1 MAPDAQKLVV
11 AAIRGDSS
19 ASTALI
25 ELCYAQV
32 YAFLRRLTDQD
43 ADAADLT
50 QQTFSRVWNSL
61 PSFAGRSSF
70 STWVHGIAYHV
81 YLDWRKAPRRA
92 ESRPAAWWLCLG
104 STGPHPDEAAAISDF
119 AARLFA
125 EVDKLEPDLRD
136 TIHLRYYQDLTVSET
151 AEAMG
156 VAGSTI
162 NYRVRQ
168 ALTALH
174 KCLAPELAEPAA
186 PLTLKA
192 S

>member
-1 MAPDAQKLVV
+1 MAPDAQKLVA

-25 ELCYAQV
+25 ELCYARI
-32 YAFLRRLTDQD
+32 YAFLRRLTEQD

-61 PSFAGRSSF
+61 SSYAGRSSF
-70 STWVHGIAYHV
+70 NTWVHGIAYHV

-92 ESRPAAWWLCLG
+92 ESRSDSWWLCIG
-104 STGPHPDEAAAISDF
+104 ATGPRPDEAAVSSDF
-119 AARLFA
+119 ANRLYA
-125 EVDKLEPDLRD
+125 AVDQLEPDLRE
-136 TIHLRYYQDLTVSET
+136 TIHLRYYQDLTVAET

-156 VAGSTI
+156 VAGSTV

-174 KCLAPELAEPAA
+174 KCLAPERAEAA
-186 PLTLKA
+186 TP
-192 S
+192 